1 MADGRPNSVF
11 RRVLRAVRPDA
22 SGDLTDARLLE
33 RFVAARDE
41 AAFAALFWRHAPMV
55 LGLCRRVLRHEQD
68 AEDAFQA
75 TFLALARKAGS
86 IGKGAAL
93 AGWLYKVAFRIALR
107 ARADAAL
114 RGEREA
120 PRPDL
125 SAAPVPERVAPELP
139 PALDE
144 EVSRLPAP
152 FRDAFVLHYLQGL
165 STEQVA
171 RALGCPKGT
180 VLSRL
185 SRARARLREQLAR
198 RGLAVPAALFGVVL
212 AEAVAPAMVPTPLA
226 EVTLVA
232 AMRFAAGLAA
242 PVSPAVA
249 ALAKGAVRTMSL
261 TTRTVLVAAVV
272 ASLALGAGFLS
283 HVARATGRTG
293 DPGVVSL
300 SDDAPKSLADGRA
313 EVVRKRKVFPEGSTV
328 GIFWQTNEVHDKCQL
343 DKPEQLTELASFF
356 PELDGGRPGRPVGDW
371 ADIGKGRP
379 QVIVIFYVAGRKE
392 DNEVWVHID
401 PGYRKW
407 SSGEHEWDAPPGLK
421 KHLDAILR
429 AQRAER
435 ALPPPP
441 FAPKPAD
448 PEPQ

>member
-41 AAFAALFWRHAPMV
+41 AAFATLFWRHGPMV
-55 LGLCRRVLRHEQD
+55 LALCRRVVRHEQD

-86 IGKGAAL
+86 VGKGAAL

-125 SAAPVPERVAPELP
+125 SAAPVPERVVPELP

-152 FRDAFVLHYLQGL
+152 FREPFVLHYLQGL

-185 SRARARLREQLAR
+185 ARARARLRERLVR

-212 AEAVAPAMVPTPLA
+212 AEATAPAMIPAPLA
-226 EVTLVA
+226 EVTLA
-232 AMRFAAGLAA
+232 AAPRFAAGLAA

-261 TTRTVLVAAVV
+261 ATRTVVVAAVLV
-272 ASLALGAGFLS
+272 SLALGAGFLG
-283 HVARATGRTG
+283 HVARATGR
-293 DPGVVSL
+293 PSEPVASL
-300 SDDAPKSLADGRA
+300 SDEAPKSLADGQT

-328 GIFWQTNEVHDKCQL
+328 CIFWQTKDQRDKCEL
-343 DKPEQLTELASFF
+343 EKPEQLTELASFF

-371 ADIGKGRP
+371 ADIGKGKP
-379 QVIVIFYVAGRKE
+379 QVIVIFYVAGRKADSE
-392 DNEVWVHID
+392 LWVHID
-401 PGYRKW
+401 PSYRKW
-407 SSGEHEWDAPPGLK
+407 SHGEHEWDAPPGLK

-441 FAPKPAD
+441 LPPKPAD
-448 PEPQ
+448 PEPR

>member
-41 AAFAALFWRHAPMV
+41 AAFAALFWRYAPMV
-55 LGLCRRVLRHEQD
+55 LGLCRRVVRHEQD

-86 IGKGAAL
+86 IGHGAAL

-125 SAAPVPERVAPELP
+125 SAVPERVAPELP

-152 FRDAFVLHYLQGL
+152 FREAFVLHYLQGL
-165 STEQVA
+165 STDQVA

-185 SRARARLREQLAR
+185 ARARARLRERLVR
-198 RGLAVPAALFGVVL
+198 RGLAVPVALLGVVL
-212 AEAVAPAMVPTPLA
+212 AEAAPAMVPAALA
-226 EVTLVA
+226 EVTLTA
-232 AMRFAAGLAA
+232 AVRFAAGLAA

-261 TTRTVLVAAVV
+261 TTRTVVVAAVV

-293 DPGVVSL
+293 EPSASL
-300 SDDAPKSLADGRA
+300 SDEVPRGSADGA
-313 EVVRKRKVFPEGSTV
+313 TEVVRKRKVFPEGSTV
-328 GIFWQTNEVHDKCQL
+328 GIFWQTEETRDKCEL
-343 DKPEQLTELASFF
+343 EKPEELSELASFF

-371 ADIGKGRP
+371 ADIGQGRP
-379 QVIVIFYVAGRKE
+379 QVIVVFYLAGRKE
-392 DNEVWVHID
+392 ESELRVHID
-401 PGYRKW
+401 PSYRKW
-407 SSGEHEWDAPPGLK
+407 SHGEHEWDAPPGLK
-421 KHLDAILR
+421 KYLDAILR
-429 AQRAER
+429 AER
-435 ALPPPP
+435 ADRARPAPPLP
-441 FAPKPAD
+441 PKPAD
-448 PEPQ
+448 PEPR